1 MDEVWKTVPDWPQ
14 YEVSNLGNVRRGGS
28 VKATYKDRK
37 GYLKVKL
44 WNHQASKGVL
54 VHRLVAAA
62 FIGPIGEGQV
72 CRHLNGNSQD
82 NSVENLCY
90 GTRAENEA
98 DKVTHG
104 AATIG
109 EKHPAA
115 KLTEVQVSEIRRR
128 YKPYSGANGPTSL
141 AAEFGVTA
149 ALISAI
155 ARRKIWKDVA

>member
-1 MDEVWKTVPDWPQ
+1 MDEVWKEIPDWPQ
-14 YEVSNLGNVRRGGS
+14 YEVSSLGKVRRGALI
-28 VKATYKDRK
+28 KTAYEDRK

-44 WNHQASKGVL
+44 WSHSSGKGIL

-62 FIGPIGEGQV
+62 FIGPIGVGQV
-72 CRHLNGNSQD
+72 CRHRNGNHQD

-98 DKVTHG
+98 DKITHG
-104 AATIG
+104 TAAIG

-115 KLTEVQVSEIRRR
+115 KLTEAEVSEIRRR
-128 YKPYSGANGPTSL
+128 YKPYSVANGPTAL
-141 AAEFGVTA
+141 AMEFGVTA

-155 ARRKIWKDVA
+155 ARRKIWKDFT

>member
-82 NSVENLCY
+82 NSVENLC
-90 GTRAENEA
+90 
-98 DKVTHG
+98 
-104 AATIG
+104 
-109 EKHPAA
+109 
-115 KLTEVQVSEIRRR
+115 
-128 YKPYSGANGPTSL
+128 
-141 AAEFGVTA
+141 
-149 ALISAI
+149 
-155 ARRKIWKDVA
+155 